1 LNKILFHRFYGR
13 LILFLLAYL
22 LLISPSDK
30 LTQWQ
35 KIQEKGYLTWIT
47 RPSPLTYYTSLDG
60 VVGLEYDILRRF
72 CDSND
77 LELVVFEAESNSQLF
92 SMLETHTIDLAGAN
106 LALTERRQNKY
117 GATKH
122 YDETFIRI
130 VSSFRKPK
138 IIISNGLSEYKGV
151 VLHNSSYEKIA
162 LNLKQRHKAN
172 ITSVKSKSLFELL
185 QLVMSNKYD
194 YTLADSNIVDIFG
207 VYIPRMRIAQ
217 RLSDVNKLVFYVP
230 TKSDDSLKTKLDTF
244 IDLYKSEDKVV
255 EYKEFLINTLPI
267 SKPAD
272 TVNFLKNYK
281 NRWPLVKPLIYE
293 TAEKY
298 DDISPILLGAI
309 SYQESHWNPKAVS
322 PTLVKGLM
330 MLTKDVAMEQDVTD
344 RFDAQQSLIGGTEYL
359 IKMKDKIPDRIL
371 EPDKTNFALAAYNI
385 GYGNLEKARVIT
397 QRNGKDPDL
406 WDDVKLFLP
415 LLNDLEV
422 NKADGKT
429 AVRYVENIHVYQNIL
444 QWKEQL

>member
-1 LNKILFHRFYGR
+1 LNKIIFHRFYGR
-13 LILFLLAYL
+13 LILLLLAYL
-22 LLISPSDK
+22 LLLSPGDE
-30 LTQWQ
+30 LNQWQ
-35 KIQEKGYLTWIT
+35 KIHEKGYLTWIT

-60 VVGLEYDILRRF
+60 IIGLEHDILTKF
-72 CDSND
+72 CESHDLDLVIVDADSNG
-77 LELVVFEAESNSQLF
+77 ELF
-92 SMLETHTIDLAGAN
+92 SMLDGNTIDVAGAN
-106 LALTERRQNKY
+106 LALTDSRLAKY
-117 GATKH
+117 GATQF

-130 VSSFRKPK
+130 ISSYRKPK
-138 IIISNGLSEYKGV
+138 ISISKELSEYQGV
-151 VLHNSSYEKIA
+151 VLYNSSYEKIA
-162 LNLKQRHKAN
+162 SNLEQEYNAN
-172 ITSVKSKSLFELL
+172 ITSIESKSLFELL
-185 QLVMSNKYD
+185 QLVMNDSYD
-194 YTLADSNIVDIFG
+194 YTLADSNIIDIFR
-207 VYIPRMRIAQ
+207 VYIPRLRIAQ
-217 RLSDVNKLVFYVP
+217 PLSEVNKLVFYVP
-230 TKSDDSLKTKLDTF
+230 NKSDASLKLKLNDF
-244 IDLYKSEDKVV
+244 IAKYKSQDKVA
-255 EYKEFLINTLPI
+255 EYKEFLINTLPN

-272 TVNFLKNYK
+272 TVNFLRNYK
-281 NRWPLVKPLIYE
+281 DRWPLVKSMIYE

-309 SYQESHWNPKAVS
+309 SYQESHWNPEAVS

-330 MLTKDVAMEQDVTD
+330 MLTKGVAYEQDVTD
-344 RFDAQQSLIGGTEYL
+344 RFDPLQSLIGGTEHL
-359 IKMKDKIPDRIL
+359 IKMKETIPDRIQ

-415 LLNDLEV
+415 LLNDLEG

>member
-1 LNKILFHRFYGR
+1 L
-13 LILFLLAYL
+13 LLAYL
-22 LLISPSDK
+22 LLLSPSDE

-35 KIQEKGYLTWIT
+35 KIEAKGYLTWVT

-60 VVGLEYDILRRF
+60 IIGLEYDILTQF
-72 CDSND
+72 CESNNID
-77 LELVVFEAESNSQLF
+77 LVIIEAESNSKLF
-92 SMLETHTIDLAGAN
+92 SILEKTSIDVAGAN
-106 LALTERRQNKY
+106 LALTEKRQSKY
-117 GATKH
+117 GATKF

-130 VSSFRKPK
+130 ISSYRKPK
-138 IIISNGLSEYKGV
+138 ITISKGLSDYKGV
-151 VLHNSSYEKIA
+151 VLKNSSYEKVA
-162 LNLKQRHKAN
+162 LNLKQKHNAN

-185 QLVMSNKYD
+185 QLVMNNSYD
-194 YTLADSNIVDIFG
+194 YTLADSNIIDIFG
-207 VYIPRMRIAQ
+207 AYIPRLRIAQ
-217 RLSDVNKLVFYVP
+217 RLSEAHKLVFYVP
-230 TKSDDSLKTKLDTF
+230 NKQDDSLILKLNIF
-244 IDLYKSEDKVV
+244 IELYKSQDKVA

-281 NRWPLVKPLIYE
+281 NRWPLVKSMIYE

-309 SYQESHWNPKAVS
+309 SYQESHWNPKAIS

-330 MLTKDVAMEQDVTD
+330 MLTKGVALEQNVTD
-344 RFDAQQSLIGGTEYL
+344 RFDPLQSLIGGTEHL
-359 IKMKDKIPDRIL
+359 IKMKETIPDRIL

-385 GYGNLEKARVIT
+385 GYGNLEEARVIT
-397 QRNGKDPDL
+397 QRNGKNPDL
-406 WDDVKLFLP
+406 WDDVKMFLP
-415 LLNDLEV
+415 LLNDLEG